1 MMNRDA
7 ANVVIGAVEKYN
19 AAVRDRM
26 GVELRRKEL
35 VNILLSHANEIVD
48 VIRDADDLMSQLMTA
63 QKKLAQMESQ
73 AKDEAAKSRSSK
85 PKASE

>member
-1 MMNRDA
+1 MMNRDTV
-7 ANVVIGAVEKYN
+7 NVIVGAVEKYN

-26 GVELRRKEL
+26 GIDLRRREL
-35 VNILLSHANEIVD
+35 TNILLSHADEIVD
-48 VIRDADDLMSQLMTA
+48 VIRDADDLMNQLMTA

-73 AKDEAAKSRSSK
+73 AKNEEAKSRSSK